1 MEGKQSFIFPVHR
14 AQWLTRALSLAHN
27 HHAGG
32 DISNE
37 IVVLSTGIDQYIQEV
52 FHHLSK
58 SDLTCC
64 HGDEEKKVSSADF
77 AILCHYLGLTR
88 EEQLPVNREREPTG
102 ITFREFHSRLI
113 ECFSSSD
120 IKDDDLEEEKRN
132 RWNNNSGGVIEANI
146 NVRHSGGIS
155 VRHMCSNCFK
165 KRSPVDVF
173 HSLLFK
179 CGNQSGDWNEGRNG
193 GNISAEKQDM
203 DSLEEENNNLRE
215 LVEDMRVALQSSD
228 ARCLALLVE
237 VRKLS
242 QGDYSPQF
250 HHHYQGN
257 NSTGAPS
264 RRGVNPGGDLESVRV
279 LQLVKELAR
288 LRDER
293 DRQLE
298 EAILFAQQLEVELW
312 SERRKGEFDDRE
324 NGSSHTR
331 DETYSVLLNQL
342 SSARSN
348 VQTGLDKVRL
358 LEIKQSKGLLA
369 SKAADT
375 NGLSPTSD
383 EVKIECQD
391 VNAEEGITPELYYDY
406 IDKDDEDEE
415 DNEEENEGMNGRPD
429 DINHS
434 PDVSKLSETSV
445 ESASDDDSVITSVH
459 CGDWY
464 HSAACPT
471 ESSYITHGNMAQ
483 VEAEKLIQSLQQLE
497 EENEMMSHRMEQ
509 LQSELAAE
517 IRGRDEDRGRFV
529 EEMKAIESER
539 FRLSSLE
546 DELGDVI
553 LLLGRVREMNLSKR
567 SLGRIVFDI
576 VGRSPDH
583 SSTGYE
589 AVQAFIHSLHKE
601 LLHSHLLLMNGNV
614 AQSRLRFTSGQQ
626 ETVVIDNRKG
636 QGPAFH
642 CIERFAACAD
652 DDGGDQPQEAPAD
665 EDAGQNRPN
674 CFPVDL
680 IKTGFEMKC

>member
-1 MEGKQSFIFPVHR
+1 MESKQSFIFPVHR
-14 AQWLTRALSLAHN
+14 AQWLTRALSLAYN
-27 HHAGG
+27 HHAEG

-64 HGDEEKKVSSADF
+64 HGDEEKKVSSVDF

-88 EEQLPVNREREPTG
+88 EEQLPVNGEREPTG
-102 ITFREFHSRLI
+102 MTFREFHSRLI
-113 ECFSSSD
+113 ECFSSFD
-120 IKDDDLEEEKRN
+120 IQDDDLEEEKRN
-132 RWNNNSGGVIEANI
+132 RWNNNSGGVVEAHI
-146 NVRHSGGIS
+146 NVRHGGGIS

-165 KRSPVDVF
+165 KQSPMDVF

-179 CGNQSGDWNEGRNG
+179 CGNNSGDWNQGRNG
-193 GNISAEKQDM
+193 ENISAEKQDM

-228 ARCLALLVE
+228 AKCLALLVE

-242 QGDYSPQF
+242 QGDYNPQF
-250 HHHYQGN
+250 PHHYQGN
-257 NSTGAPS
+257 YSTEAPS
-264 RRGVNPGGDLESVRV
+264 RRANSGGDWESVRV
-279 LQLVKELAR
+279 LQLVRELAR

-293 DRQLE
+293 DSQLE
-298 EAILFAQQLEVELW
+298 EAILFTQQLEVELW
-312 SERRKGEFDDRE
+312 SERRQGEFDNQE

-331 DETYSVLLNQL
+331 DETYSALLNQL

-375 NGLSPTSD
+375 NGFSPTSD
-383 EVKIECQD
+383 EVKTEYQD
-391 VNAEEGITPELYYDY
+391 VITEEGITPEMYYDY
-406 IDKDDEDEE
+406 IDKDDEDEDE
-415 DNEEENEGMNGRPD
+415 NEEENDGMNGSPD
-429 DINHS
+429 DINNS

-459 CGDWY
+459 CGDWQHY
-464 HSAACPT
+464 AAGPN
-471 ESSYITHGNMAQ
+471 ESSHITHGNMTQ
-483 VEAEKLIQSLQQLE
+483 VEAEKLMQSLQQLE

-509 LQSELAAE
+509 SNDLEATEIENCVACEQNLQSELAAE

-529 EEMKAIESER
+529 EDVKAIESER

-567 SLGRIVFDI
+567 SLGRILFDI
-576 VGRSPDH
+576 VGRSPYQADVDH
-583 SSTGYE
+583 SSTD
-589 AVQAFIHSLHKE
+589 LP
-601 LLHSHLLLMNGNV
+601 
-614 AQSRLRFTSGQQ
+614 
-626 ETVVIDNRKG
+626 VIDD
-636 QGPAFH
+636 
-642 CIERFAACAD
+642 ER
-652 DDGGDQPQEAPAD
+652 QSSD
-665 EDAGQNRPN
+665 ESE
-674 CFPVDL
+674 
-680 IKTGFEMKC
+680 KW